1 MNNADKSII
10 NDYRELHKIPE
21 TGFDLEKTTAYIKK
35 RLNDIGIECKDIGKN
50 GIYATFGSGEKCVLL
65 RADTDALPIREETG
79 LEYTATNGNMHA
91 CAHDA
96 HTAMLLS
103 AAKCLKAR
111 ENELKC
117 TVKLLFQPAEEIL
130 CGALNM
136 IENGI
141 LENPTVNA
149 AVMLHAVV
157 GTELESGSLI
167 VSSEGVSAPSV
178 DYFRITLFGKGTHGA
193 MPENGRDPIA
203 LACRIT
209 LALEELK
216 AKELAMGEKATLT
229 VCRVAG
235 GAMANVIPDTAF
247 VEGSLRA
254 FKTETREYLKNRIK
268 AIVNGL
274 SLAFECKSE
283 LDFYS
288 GAPALVNDGRL
299 SDLALECAKRT
310 VGESRA
316 FTSKYMAELAEKN
329 GNKSA
334 GTGSEDFAYIS
345 EKVPSVMLAVAMGKY
360 SDGFVY
366 PLHHPRFRIDENA
379 LACGSAF
386 FTEFALSYN
395 V

>member
-21 TGFDLEKTTAYIKK
+21 IGFDLEKTTAYIKK

-50 GIYATFGSGEKCVLL
+50 GIYATLGSGEKCVLL

-79 LEYTATNGNMHA
+79 LEHTATNGNMHA

-103 AAKCLKAR
+103 AAKSLKAR

-247 VEGSLRA
+247 IEGSLRA

-299 SDLALECAKRT
+299 SKLALECAKRT
-310 VGESRA
+310 VGKSRA
-316 FTSKYMAELAEKN
+316 FTSKYLTELAEKN

-345 EKVPSVMLAVAMGKY
+345 EKVPSVMLAVAMGRY